1 MTIYMV
7 AFLACGLWYWGVQLY
22 LASVPLVLLMSGG
35 EQSPRLG
42 LLSGASGEPPVVGS
56 SVPFWISCVVLIFLA
71 VETVRTPAKYGYPL
85 EPGFVTLYLLLSG
98 LFAAGYSAISPDSA
112 RWPRDSI
119 YPAAVLLLAAA
130 VVGSICLVRRL
141 RRIPE
146 TSPPGTE
153 AGGQTELSAT
163 VGAHV

>member
-1 MTIYMV
+1 MV

-22 LASVPLVLLMSGG
+22 LASVPLVLLMSGR

-42 LLSGASGEPPVVGS
+42 LLSGAPGEPPVVGS
-56 SVPFWISCVVLIFLA
+56 SLPFWISCVVLIVLA

-130 VVGSICLVRRL
+130 VVGSICLVRWL
-141 RRIPE
+141 RRISAS
-146 TSPPGTE
+146 SPSGTE
-153 AGGQTELSAT
+153 AGGPTELSAN